1 VPTMSAAD
9 LIAELRERG
18 HVVGL
23 QGAQVAIRP
32 SPDKATIERLRARRD
47 ELAAYLCA
55 QNDAALVDAAAV
67 VAAKVATSLWDV
79 ARPVVGA
86 LGWTADGKVCR
97 GCGRLD
103 VVRRCDFVCKDC
115 LR

>member
-1 VPTMSAAD
+1 MSAAD
-9 LIAELRERG
+9 LIAELRDRG

-79 ARPVVGA
+79 ARPVPGA
-86 LGWTADGKVCR
+86 LGWTADGKVCHA
-97 GCGRLD
+97 CGRLD